1 MTFPMHTPETAPADS
16 QRAMEATRAKFGAVP
31 RPVAK
36 MATSPTLLNGF
47 LGASAA
53 FESTSLPPLARE
65 VMVMTVAV
73 RNGCHVCVALHG
85 TVLER
90 LGRADLVEPLRAD
103 RPLDDPELEAVRRLV
118 HQIMDHAGAVPE
130 PEVEA
135 FLAAGF
141 TPESVLDIVFGIGV
155 YTMSTY
161 ANRLLRA

>member
-16 QRAMEATRAKFGAVP
+16 RRAMEATRAKFGAVP

-73 RNGCHVCVALHG
+73 RNGCHVCVALHS

-90 LGRADLVEPLRAD
+90 LDSPAQDAPAEEE
-103 RPLDDPELEAVRRLV
+103 DDDEAV
-118 HQIMDHAGAVPE
+118 AGPIAIAVD
-130 PEVEA
+130 VNEA
-135 FLAAGF
+135 PDNP
-141 TPESVLDIVFGIGV
+141 TP
-155 YTMSTY
+155 
-161 ANRLLRA
+161 